1 MSELDLYKFV
11 QDKEMDWR
19 GEKLIMWL
27 YYYDLKDFA
36 ELIGDDALSEGG
48 LEVSLLQ
55 AGMIGVELNEVC
67 EWFDIEPE
75 RILKKEDC

>member
-19 GEKLIMWL
+19 GDTLVLWL
-27 YYYDLKDFA
+27 YPSDLQEFA
-36 ELIGDDALSEGG
+36 NLIGDNVLSEGG
-48 LEVSLLQ
+48 LEVRLLTG
-55 AGMIGVELNEVC
+55 GMVGIEMNEVC

-75 RILKKEDC
+75 RIMKKEAS